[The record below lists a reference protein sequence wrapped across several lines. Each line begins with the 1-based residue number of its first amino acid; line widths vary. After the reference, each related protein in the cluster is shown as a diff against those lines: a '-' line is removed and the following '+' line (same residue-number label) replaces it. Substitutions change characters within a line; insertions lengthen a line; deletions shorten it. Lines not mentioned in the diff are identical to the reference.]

1 MEALLTAV
9 VLGGSALFLG
19 LAILTTMLLLVS
31 ISIGL
36 VGGSSYLIRALRGQ
50 STTDDVAALSPLVR
64 KQITAILEAR
74 G

>member
-19 LAILTTMLLLVS
+19 LAIVTTMLLLVS
-31 ISIGL
+31 MSIGL
-36 VGGSSYLIRALRGQ
+36 VGGSSFLIRALRGQ
-50 STTDDVAALSPLVR
+50 STTGDVAALSPLVR
-64 KQITAILEAR
+64 RQISAILEAR

>member
-50 STTDDVAALSPLVR
+50 STTGDVAALSPLVR